1 MRLGHV
7 TSSACSLNFNRLII
21 SEIWRVRAR
30 WRMGRRPEC
39 PGPEVLLSK
48 DTMQIPSSERNEH
61 TAYAQTRADWAFSNA
76 GVVELKLP

>member
-1 MRLGHV
+1 
-7 TSSACSLNFNRLII
+7 
-21 SEIWRVRAR
+21 
-30 WRMGRRPEC
+30 MGRRPEC